1 MNRHDAYTFAHYT
14 EIAEAKRHDVRRL
27 QAEMT
32 LSILRSLGTTIRKA
46 FRRVLRSN
54 QIGSLDQM

>member
-46 FRRVLRSN
+46 FRRVPRGN
-54 QIGSLDQM
+54 